1 MCTELMKLVDWVLEI
16 LPEIEAARPGS
27 PEGREA
33 LCNLNIGKMKAEL
46 LLQYCRDSSK
56 LYLVSISSE
65 KLTVMLSTFW
75 DPQ

>member
-1 MCTELMKLVDWVLEI
+1 MCTELMKLVDRVSEI

-33 LCNLNIGKMKAEL
+33 LCNLNNGKMKAEL
-46 LLQYCRDSSK
+46 LLQYCRESSK

-65 KLTVMLSTFW
+65 S
-75 DPQ
+75 